1 MPIDLSTGF
10 IERKS
15 FMQSLDYSKY
25 KDRSSQDTIF
35 AVQKTLND
43 AGLFPV
49 TKWVEDSAY
58 VGVHSNRVS
67 LYPSSCGTN
76 GKKHGFFDSP
86 DEKHVDIA
94 EFVAEKNFVIQP
106 IMEKFNFRSEH
117 LQREFFS
124 FISKNFYDLTDETIP
139 VIPFADLNSGKI
151 QWLPSFF
158 NLVIYGSNGMAAGNT
173 LEEAFVQGL
182 SEIFERYASE
192 MILSGKAVPPRIP
205 DEYLQPYNLW
215 NLVEQIRE
223 NGKYDVAFYDCSLGK
238 GYPVVG
244 CIICDRKNGQFGM
257 KLGSHPSFVVAAERS
272 LTEAMQGRA
281 KIDSFVSLCHAS
293 ALEEATSFHNIPN
306 VAKVGLGTY
315 PTKMF
320 IDKPDWEFKE
330 WTDWKNAEN
339 KSFLKRM
346 IKLLADDG
354 YTILLR
360 DASHLGFPACQI
372 IIPQMSEI
380 YQIAPIWAR
389 TIFTALKVTKDVPHF
404 PKLTA
409 EKEELL
415 LRLIRFKEGSIIENK
430 FNAVL
435 TFPVRGKRMDSD
447 FVGGFLAF
455 KQDKFE
461 LAIHF
466 FNKLYQIETDETEKI
481 ILAARIEYLR
491 YRLIGHNHED
501 AGRLIRRFFLENV
514 AEHVIIYTALRNGK
528 KVSQESLIAY
538 LKEFV

>member
-1 MPIDLSTGF
+1 
-10 IERKS
+10 
-15 FMQSLDYSKY
+15 MQSLDYSKY

-244 CIICDRKNGQFGM
+244 CIICDRKT
-257 KLGSHPSFVVAAERS
+257 V
-272 LTEAMQGRA
+272 
-281 KIDSFVSLCHAS
+281 DSA
-293 ALEEATSFHNIPN
+293 
-306 VAKVGLGTY
+306 
-315 PTKMF
+315 
-320 IDKPDWEFKE
+320 
-330 WTDWKNAEN
+330 
-339 KSFLKRM
+339 
-346 IKLLADDG
+346 
-354 YTILLR
+354 
-360 DASHLGFPACQI
+360 
-372 IIPQMSEI
+372 
-380 YQIAPIWAR
+380 
-389 TIFTALKVTKDVPHF
+389 
-404 PKLTA
+404 
-409 EKEELL
+409 
-415 LRLIRFKEGSIIENK
+415 
-430 FNAVL
+430 
-435 TFPVRGKRMDSD
+435 
-447 FVGGFLAF
+447 
-455 KQDKFE
+455 
-461 LAIHF
+461 
-466 FNKLYQIETDETEKI
+466 
-481 ILAARIEYLR
+481 
-491 YRLIGHNHED
+491 
-501 AGRLIRRFFLENV
+501 
-514 AEHVIIYTALRNGK
+514 
-528 KVSQESLIAY
+528 
-538 LKEFV
+538 